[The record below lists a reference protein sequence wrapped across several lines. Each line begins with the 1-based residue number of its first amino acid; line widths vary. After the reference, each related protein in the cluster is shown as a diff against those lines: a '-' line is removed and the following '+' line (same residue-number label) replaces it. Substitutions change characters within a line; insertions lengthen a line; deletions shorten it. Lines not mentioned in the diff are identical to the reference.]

1 VHGRVYHP
9 SAFWNSAGS
18 AADGLPLSVT
28 RRSPGNPRENGSD
41 VPRTAPRR
49 SSARSAAPAAP
60 AARADAGR
68 PLAGERFETRVERV
82 AHGGFCV
89 ARHEGRAVFVRH
101 ALPGE
106 LVVAQ
111 VTEGHERDRYLRADA
126 VEILEPSADRV
137 QPPCPYAGPGRCGG
151 CDWQH
156 ATPEAQRRLK
166 AEVVE
171 EQLRRLA
178 GIEREVVVEPAPGT
192 PDGLGWR
199 TRVQFAVDAEGRAG
213 LRRSRSHD
221 VVPVESCAI
230 AAPGVEEVGVEARSW
245 PGVAGVE
252 VIAATGSSDR
262 AVVVTPLPKPEG
274 RMPIVELDV
283 PVSVLRGDG
292 EGGARRV
299 HGRAQVREVAA
310 GRTFKVSGSGFWQV
324 HPAAADVLS
333 AAVLEAVDARP
344 GETAMDLYCG
354 VGLFAAG
361 LAEAVGADGADGE
374 VVAVESDHGAVEDA
388 LVNLAG
394 YDQVVVVEDRVE
406 RAIADAPEGFEAE
419 VVVLDPPRAG
429 AGRAVVSGI
438 AGLRP
443 RVIAYVACDPAALA
457 RDLGYFAEH
466 GYELDALRAFDL
478 FPMTHHVECV
488 ARLTPVG

>member
-1 VHGRVYHP
+1 
-9 SAFWNSAGS
+9 
-18 AADGLPLSVT
+18 LSCPG
-28 RRSPGNPRENGSD
+28 RSPGNPRENGSD
-41 VPRTAPRR
+41 VPRTASHRP
-49 SSARSAAPAAP
+49 SAHGAASAE
-60 AARADAGR
+60 RADAG
-68 PLAGERFETRVERV
+68 PSLVGERLEVQVERV

-106 LVVAQ
+106 RVVAQ
-111 VTEGHERDRYLRADA
+111 VTEGHEQDRYLRADA
-126 VEILEPSADRV
+126 VEILEPAADRV
-137 QPPCPYAGPGRCGG
+137 QPPCQYAGPGRCGG

-156 ATPEAQRRLK
+156 ATPAAQRALK
-166 AEVVE
+166 AAVVA
-171 EQLRRLA
+171 EQLLRLA
-178 GIEREVVVEPAPGT
+178 GIEREVTVEEVPGT

-199 TRVQFAVDAEGRAG
+199 TRVQFAVDEAGRAG
-213 LRRSRSHD
+213 LRKSRSHE

-230 AAPGVEEVGVEARSW
+230 AAPGVEEVGVEAREW

-252 VIAATGSSDR
+252 VIAASGSSDR
-262 AVVVTPLPKPEG
+262 AVVVTPLPKPAG

-292 EGGARRV
+292 AGKTRRV

-310 GRTFKVSGSGFWQV
+310 GRTWKVSGSGFWQV
-324 HPAAADVLS
+324 HPAAADVLA

-361 LAEAVGADGADGE
+361 LAEAVGADGE
-374 VVAVESDHGAVEDA
+374 VVAVESDRGAVEDA
-388 LVNLAG
+388 LVNLGG
-394 YDQVVVVEDRVE
+394 YDQVVVAEDRVE
-406 RAIADAPEGFEAE
+406 AAIAAAPEGFEAE

-429 AGRAVVSGI
+429 AGRAVVTGI

-443 RVIAYVACDPAALA
+443 RVVAYVACDPAALA

-466 GYELDALRAFDL
+466 GYKLDTLRAFDL

-488 ARLTPVG
+488 ARLVPVGR

>member
-1 VHGRVYHP
+1 
-9 SAFWNSAGS
+9 
-18 AADGLPLSVT
+18 
-28 RRSPGNPRENGSD
+28 
-41 VPRTAPRR
+41 VPRTPSHHAAPR
-49 SSARSAAPAAP
+49 AAAPAE
-60 AARADAGR
+60 RADAG
-68 PLAGERFETRVERV
+68 PSLVGERFEAQVERV

-106 LVVAQ
+106 RVVAE

-126 VEILEPSADRV
+126 VQILEASADRV
-137 QPPCPYAGPGRCGG
+137 DPPCRYAGPGRCGG

-166 AEVVE
+166 AEVVR
-171 EQLRRLA
+171 EQLSRLA
-178 GIEREVVVEPAPGT
+178 GIEREVVVEQAPGT

-199 TRVQFAVDAEGRAG
+199 TRVQFAVDEAGRAG
-213 LRRSRSHD
+213 LRRSRSHE

-230 AAPGVEEVGVEARSW
+230 AAPGVEEVGVEAREW

-252 VIAATGSSDR
+252 VIAASGSSDR

-292 EGGARRV
+292 TGGARRV

-310 GRTFKVSGSGFWQV
+310 GRTWKVSGSGFWQV

-333 AAVLEAVDARP
+333 AAVLEAVDAQP
-344 GETAMDLYCG
+344 GDTAMDLYCG

-361 LAEAVGADGADGE
+361 LAEAVGADGE
-374 VVAVESDHGAVEDA
+374 VVAVESDSGAVEDA
-388 LVNLAG
+388 LVNLGG
-394 YDQVVVVEDRVE
+394 YDQVVIVEDPVE
-406 RAIADAPEGFEAE
+406 KAIADAPEGFESE

-429 AGRAVVSGI
+429 AGRAVVAGI

-443 RVIAYVACDPAALA
+443 RVVAYVACDPAALA
-457 RDLGYFAEH
+457 RDLGYFAEN
-466 GYELDALRAFDL
+466 GYRLDTLRAFDL
-478 FPMTHHVECV
+478 FPMTRHVECV
-488 ARLTPVG
+488 ARLVPAGR

>member
-1 VHGRVYHP
+1 
-9 SAFWNSAGS
+9 
-18 AADGLPLSVT
+18 LSVVT
-28 RRSPGNPRENGSD
+28 RRTPGYPRQNGNLT
-41 VPRTAPRR
+41 VPRTA
-49 SSARSAAPAAP
+49 SSRPNARAKVPAKAPAE
-60 AARADAGR
+60 RADAG
-68 PLAGERFETRVERV
+68 PSLVGERFETRVERV

-111 VTEGHERDRYLRADA
+111 VTEGHAGDRYLRADA

-137 QPPCPYAGPGRCGG
+137 QAPCRYAGPGGCGG

-178 GIEREVVVEPAPGT
+178 GIERKVVVEEAPGT

-199 TRVQFAVDAEGRAG
+199 TRVQFAVNEGGQIG
-213 LRRSRSHD
+213 LRKSRSHD
-221 VVPVESCAI
+221 IVPIDSCAI
-230 AAPGVEEVGVEARSW
+230 AAPGVEEVGVERRSW
-245 PGVAGVE
+245 EGVAGVE

-283 PVSVLRGDG
+283 PVSVLRGDRT
-292 EGGARRV
+292 GAASRV
-299 HGRAQVREVAA
+299 HGRSQVREVAA
-310 GRTFKVSGSGFWQV
+310 GRTWKVSGSGFWQV

-333 AAVLEAVDARP
+333 RAVLEAVGARP
-344 GETAMDLYCG
+344 GDTAMDLYCG

-361 LAEAVGADGADGE
+361 LADAVGADGADGE
-374 VVAVESDHGAVEDA
+374 VVAVETDKGAVEDA
-388 LVNLAG
+388 LVNLGG
-394 YDQVVVVEDRVE
+394 YEQVVVVEDRVDK
-406 RAIADAPEGFEAE
+406 AIADAPEGFEAE

-429 AGRAVVSGI
+429 AGKKVVSGI
-438 AGLRP
+438 AALRP
-443 RVIAYVACDPAALA
+443 RVVAYVACDPAALA
-457 RDLGYFAEH
+457 RDLAYFAEE
-466 GYELDALRAFDL
+466 GYELDTLRAFDL

-488 ARLTPVG
+488 ARLVPVAR

>member
-1 VHGRVYHP
+1 
-9 SAFWNSAGS
+9 
-18 AADGLPLSVT
+18 
-28 RRSPGNPRENGSD
+28 

-49 SSARSAAPAAP
+49 SSPRAEAPVE
-60 AARADAGR
+60 RADAG
-68 PLAGERFETRVERV
+68 PSLVGERFEVQVERV

-106 LVVAQ
+106 RVVAL
-111 VTEGHERDRYLRADA
+111 VTEGHEQDRYLRADA

-137 QPPCPYAGPGRCGG
+137 TAPCPYAGPGMCGG

-178 GIEREVVVEPAPGT
+178 GIERTVRVEEAPGT

-199 TRVQFAVDAEGRAG
+199 TRVQFAVDEAGRTG
-213 LRRSRSHD
+213 LRKSRSHD
-221 VVPVESCAI
+221 IVPVESCAI
-230 AAPGVEEVGVEARSW
+230 AAPGVEEVGAEQQSW

-262 AVVVTPLPKPEG
+262 AVVVTPLPKPHG

-292 EGGARRV
+292 EGGASRV
-299 HGRAQVREVAA
+299 HGRAQVREVAV
-310 GRTFKVSGSGFWQV
+310 GRTWKVSGSGFWQV
-324 HPAAADVLS
+324 HPAAADLLS
-333 AAVLEAVDARP
+333 EAVLEAVAAKP

-361 LAEAVGADGADGE
+361 LAAAVGADGE
-374 VVAVESDHGAVEDA
+374 VVAVESDRGAVADA
-388 LVNLAG
+388 RANLAEFE
-394 YDQVVVVEDRVE
+394 QVYLVEERVE
-406 RAIADAPEGFEAE
+406 RAIAKAPKGFEAE

-429 AGRAVVSGI
+429 AGRKVVTGI

-443 RVIAYVACDPAALA
+443 RVVAYVACDPAALA
-457 RDLGYFAEH
+457 RDLAYFAAE
-466 GYELDALRAFDL
+466 GYELDTLRAFDL

-488 ARLTPVG
+488 ARLVPSAR

>member
-1 VHGRVYHP
+1 M
-9 SAFWNSAGS
+9 
-18 AADGLPLSVT
+18 
-28 RRSPGNPRENGSD
+28 
-41 VPRTAPRR
+41 PRTASHRPSGR
-49 SSARSAAPAAP
+49 AAASPAA
-60 AARADAGR
+60 ADAG
-68 PLAGERFETRVERV
+68 PSLVGERFEALVERV

-106 LVVAQ
+106 RIVAV

-137 QPPCPYAGPGRCGG
+137 VPPCPYAGPGRCGG

-156 ATPEAQRRLK
+156 VTPEAQRRLK
-166 AEVVE
+166 AEVVA
-171 EQLRRLA
+171 EQLSRLA
-178 GIEREVVVEPAPGT
+178 GIEREIVVEEVPGT

-213 LRRSRSHD
+213 LRKSRSHE
-221 VVPVESCAI
+221 VVPVESCLI
-230 AAPGVEEVGVEARSW
+230 AAPEVEEVGVEARAW

-283 PVSVLRGDG
+283 PVSVLRGDDTG
-292 EGGARRV
+292 KARRV
-299 HGRAQVREVAA
+299 HGRAQVREVAV
-310 GRTFKVSGSGFWQV
+310 GRTWKVSGSGFWQV
-324 HPAAADVLS
+324 HPAAADVLN
-333 AAVLEAVDARP
+333 AAVLEAVAARP
-344 GETAMDLYCG
+344 GDTAMDLYCG

-361 LAEAVGADGADGE
+361 LAEAVGTDGE
-374 VVAVESDHGAVEDA
+374 VVAVESDAGAVADA
-388 LVNLAG
+388 LVNLGG
-394 YDQVVVVEDRVE
+394 YDQVVIVEDRVE
-406 RAIADAPEGFEAE
+406 KAIADAPEGFEAE

-429 AGRAVVSGI
+429 AGRAVVTGI

-457 RDLGYFAEH
+457 RDLAYFAEL
-466 GYELDALRAFDL
+466 GYELDTLRAFDL
-478 FPMTHHVECV
+478 FPMTQHVECV
-488 ARLTPVG
+488 ARLVPAAR

>member
-1 VHGRVYHP
+1 
-9 SAFWNSAGS
+9 
-18 AADGLPLSVT
+18 
-28 RRSPGNPRENGSD
+28 
-41 VPRTAPRR
+41 VPRTN
-49 SSARSAAPAAP
+49 SSRPAV
-60 AARADAGR
+60 RADTG
-68 PLAGERFETRVERV
+68 PSLVGERFETRVERV

-106 LVVAQ
+106 LVLAR
-111 VTEGHERDRYLRADA
+111 VTEGHEGDRYLRADA

-137 QPPCPYAGPGRCGG
+137 QAPCRYAGPGLCGG

-166 AEVVE
+166 SAVVE
-171 EQLRRLA
+171 EQLLRLA
-178 GIEREVVVEPAPGT
+178 GIERKVRVEEVPGT

-199 TRVQFAVDAEGRAG
+199 TRVQFAVDGEGRTG
-213 LRRSRSHD
+213 LRKSRSHD

-230 AAPGVEEVGVEARSW
+230 AAPGVEEVGVERRSW
-245 PGVAGVE
+245 PGVSGVE
-252 VIAATGSSDR
+252 VIAASGSSDR
-262 AVVVTPLPKPEG
+262 AVVVTPLPKPDG

-292 EGGARRV
+292 AGGASRV

-310 GRTFKVSGSGFWQV
+310 GRTWKVSGSGFWQV
-324 HPAAADVLS
+324 HPAAADVLNEAVL
-333 AAVLEAVDARP
+333 AAVAARP

-361 LAEAVGADGADGE
+361 LAEAVGADGE
-374 VVAVESDHGAVEDA
+374 VVAVETEKGAVEDA
-388 LVNLAG
+388 LANLGG
-394 YDQVVVVEDRVE
+394 YDQVVVVEDRVDK
-406 RAIADAPEGFEAE
+406 AIADAPEGFEAE

-429 AGRAVVSGI
+429 AGKKVVAGI

-443 RVIAYVACDPAALA
+443 RVVAYVACDPAALA
-457 RDLGYFAEH
+457 RDLGYFAEA
-466 GYELDALRAFDL
+466 GYVLDSLRAFDL

-488 ARLTPVG
+488 ARLVPAAR

>member
-1 VHGRVYHP
+1 M
-9 SAFWNSAGS
+9 
-18 AADGLPLSVT
+18 
-28 RRSPGNPRENGSD
+28 
-41 VPRTAPRR
+41 PRTASHRP
-49 SSARSAAPAAP
+49 SARAAAP
-60 AARADAGR
+60 AARADAG
-68 PLAGERFETRVERV
+68 PSLAGERFEVRIERV

-126 VEILEPSADRV
+126 VEILELSPDRV
-137 QPPCPYAGPGRCGG
+137 APPCPYAGPGRCGG

-156 ATPEAQRRLK
+156 VTPEAQRRLK
-166 AEVVE
+166 AAVVA
-171 EQLRRLA
+171 EQLQRLA

-199 TRVQFAVDAEGRAG
+199 TRVQFAVDEQGRIG
-213 LRRSRSHD
+213 LRKNRSHE
-221 VVPVESCAI
+221 VVPVEACAI
-230 AAPGVEEVGVEARSW
+230 AAPGVEEVGVESRNW

-262 AVVVTPLPKPEG
+262 AVVVTPLPKPAG

-292 EGGARRV
+292 EGKVQRV
-299 HGRAQVREVAA
+299 HGRGQVREVAA
-310 GRTFKVSGSGFWQV
+310 GRTWKVSGSGFWQV

-333 AAVLEAVDARP
+333 SAVLEAVGAQP

-361 LAEAVGADGADGE
+361 LAEAVGVGGE
-374 VVAVESDHGAVEDA
+374 VVAVETDPGAVEDA
-388 LVNLAG
+388 LANLGG
-394 YDQVVVVEDRVE
+394 YDQVVIVEDRVDK
-406 RAIADAPEGFEAE
+406 AIADAPEGFEAE

-429 AGRAVVSGI
+429 AGQKVVAGI

-443 RVIAYVACDPAALA
+443 RVVAYVACDPAALA
-457 RDLGYFAEH
+457 RDLGYFAEL
-466 GYELDALRAFDL
+466 GYELDTLRAFDL
-478 FPMTHHVECV
+478 FPMTRHVECV
-488 ARLTPVG
+488 ARLVPAGR